1 MLKIVLAGAVG
12 STFATLQKLVQH
24 GFDVAGVL
32 GYEPQSS
39 ALVSGYVH
47 MRDFCEQHAIPY
59 FPFKKIGAPEVQEL
73 VASLAPD
80 LFFVVGLSQLVPES
94 LLKVARLGNVGFHPT
109 MLPAGR
115 GRAPI
120 AWLILEEDF
129 GAANF
134 FLMSEGVDDGPLFV
148 QEKFPVADTDD
159 AAAIEQKILQAIDA
173 ALDCWLPELARGIW
187 NPIPQDEAAAT
198 YYGKRGPEDGWID
211 WSRSAAVIDKIIR
224 ASAPPHPGAY
234 TFLKDRKLTV
244 LQSFPENSLK
254 IRGVPGSVLQVAG
267 ERFLVQAGEGLLW
280 IADVLDET
288 GASLKLKVG
297 ERLGYYSELEIYHL
311 KKEIALIK
319 QKLGL

>member
-12 STFATLQKLVQH
+12 STFATLKKLVQH
-24 GFDVAGVL
+24 GFEVAGVL

-39 ALVSGYVH
+39 ALVSGYVN

-73 VASLAPD
+73 VASLSPD
-80 LFFVVGLSQLVPES
+80 LFFVIGLSQIVPAP
-94 LLKVARLGNVGFHPT
+94 LLSVPRLGNIGFHPT
-109 MLPAGR
+109 VLPAGR

-120 AWLILEEDF
+120 AWLLLQEDF

-148 QEKFPVADTDD
+148 QEKFPVTDTDN
-159 AAAIEQKILQAIDA
+159 AATIEQKILLAIDA
-173 ALDCWLPELARGIW
+173 ALDRWLPELARGIW

-211 WSRSAAVIDKIIR
+211 WSRSATEIDKIIR

-244 LQSFPENSLK
+244 LRSFPENDLK
-254 IRGVPGSVLQVAG
+254 IKGVQGSVLAVAE
-267 ERFLVQAGEGLLW
+267 ERFLVQSGEGLMW
-280 IADVLDET
+280 IADVLDEA
-288 GASLKLKVG
+288 GAPVKLKVG
-297 ERLGYYSELEIYHL
+297 ERLGYYGELEIYHL
-311 KKEIALIK
+311 KKEIAFIR